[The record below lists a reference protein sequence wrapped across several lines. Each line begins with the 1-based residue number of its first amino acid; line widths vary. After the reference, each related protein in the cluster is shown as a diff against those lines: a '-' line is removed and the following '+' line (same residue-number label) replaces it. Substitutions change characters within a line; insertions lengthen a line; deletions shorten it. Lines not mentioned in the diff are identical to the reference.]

1 MLKRHRGTTWAC
13 ATWTCVHSTGEAIS
27 GGRPPGHR
35 GLVLSE
41 RAVCGRLSSRR
52 APLGAQLA
60 LGEGQVGGGCGH
72 DRLDGVV
79 LERAHVEVVVLELG
93 EEADRPEDGGQ
104 LGGVE
109 GRAAHRVD
117 DRRSDARHDGDD
129 QVGVPH
135 ITRKELGELRLAD
148 VGVLGGDGARRGD
161 GGRDLHAALK
171 VAGVE
176 RSERHAATEL
186 HEAGR
191 GLDGRDRECDSGQDG
206 EHF

>member
-1 MLKRHRGTTWAC
+1 M
-13 ATWTCVHSTGEAIS
+13 HSTGER
-27 GGRPPGHR
+27 GHKKGPPGHR

-104 LGGVE
+104 LGGVW
-109 GRAAHRVD
+109 
-117 DRRSDARHDGDD
+117 RR
-129 QVGVPH
+129 GV
-135 ITRKELGELRLAD
+135 
-148 VGVLGGDGARRGD
+148 RGD
-161 GGRDLHAALK
+161 G
-171 VAGVE
+171 E
-176 RSERHAATEL
+176 RK
-186 HEAGR
+186 EAG
-191 GLDGRDRECDSGQDG
+191 GGRREAGAVRSASGG
-206 EHF
+206 SAPKAEPPTE